1 MRVASPRSHAS
12 PGAQRAP
19 RVLHVRKW
27 VPVRRG
33 QALPGGELRRPG
45 AEGLKAPD
53 GAAGAAAVVSLSPAA
68 QRAVEDPRLF
78 GAPRQDEAGGAPRAS
93 AAESSGAEGDH
104 SSAPSGQGGLTA
116 DEEQV
121 VRELAQRDRAVR
133 AHEAAHQAAG
143 GDMTGSAAFTTET
156 GPDGRQYAV
165 GGEVPIQMSEGRT
178 PEETLQRAERI
189 RAAALAPGDPSPQ
202 DRAVAAAA
210 AQMEAQARAE
220 LAQRR
225 SAAAASSRSS
235 AAGAASGGETRSIAV
250 ARRALSAYRA
260 AAA

>member
-1 MRVASPRSHAS
+1 
-12 PGAQRAP
+12 
-19 RVLHVRKW
+19 
-27 VPVRRG
+27 VRRG
-33 QALPGGELRRPG
+33 QALPDGELRRPG

-53 GAAGAAAVVSLSPAA
+53 GAAGAAAVVNLSPAA

-78 GAPRQDEAGGAPRAS
+78 GARGQGEVG
-93 AAESSGAEGDH
+93 AAESGGGEDDE
-104 SSAPSGQGGLTA
+104 SSAPSGEGGLTSE
-116 DEEQV
+116 EEQV
-121 VRELAQRDRAVR
+121 VRKLAQRDRAVR

-156 GPDGRQYAV
+156 GPDGKQYAV
-165 GGEVPIQMSEGRT
+165 GGEVPIQMSPGRT

-225 SAAAASSRSS
+225 SAAAASSQSS
-235 AAGAASGGETRSIAV
+235 AAGAASGDETRSIAV

-260 AAA
+260 TAA